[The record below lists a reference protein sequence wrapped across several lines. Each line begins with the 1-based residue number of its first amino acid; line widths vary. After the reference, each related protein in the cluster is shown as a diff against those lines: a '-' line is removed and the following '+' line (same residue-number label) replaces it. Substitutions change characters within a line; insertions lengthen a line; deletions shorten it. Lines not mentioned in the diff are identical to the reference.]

1 MLDILR
7 PDPSTR
13 PDRLRVTLVLL
24 ALLPLTLFVACGG
37 SDSPA
42 TGSGGDN
49 GAETGDTDD
58 GVAPVRAQGNGAEPA
73 VTGTPGPV
81 SFELPEGWQEKSP
94 TGAMRSA
101 EATIPGEGG
110 DAEMIVFYFG
120 PGQGGGVEPNLQRWV
135 GQMQMEEGTEPERG
149 SFQVGDLTVTHITV
163 HGTLLPSGMGTGPSE
178 PQPDST
184 LMGAV
189 VEGPSGPWF
198 FKVTGPQATLEGEQ
212 EAFLEMLHTLQPP
225 A

>member
-1 MLDILR
+1 MLDTLR
-7 PDPSTR
+7 PDEPTHPS
-13 PDRLRVTLVLL
+13 RLRVALVLL
-24 ALLPLTLFVACGG
+24 ALVPLTHFVACGG
-37 SDSPA
+37 SGSPA
-42 TGSGGDN
+42 SDTEGESGTE
-49 GAETGDTDD
+49 AADTDE
-58 GVAPVRAQGNGAEPA
+58 AIEPVRAQGNGAAPA
-73 VTGTPGPV
+73 ASGTPGPV
-81 SFELPEGWQEKSP
+81 GFELPEGWQEKSP

-101 EATIPGEGG
+101 EATIPGEDG
-110 DAEMIVFYFG
+110 DAEMVVFYFG

-135 GQMQMEEGTEPERG
+135 GQMQVAEGTEPERD
-149 SFQVGDLTVTHITV
+149 SFQVGELTVTHITV

-198 FKVTGPQATLEGEQ
+198 FKVTGPQATLEGER
-212 EAFLEMLHTLQPP
+212 EAFLEMLHTVQPP